1 MTFSKNQLQKHL
13 ELEREKNNT
22 VEDSRV
28 KQVNDAQSLVYEEK
42 RRIEDLQLKYEQA
55 MRKAQRELTV
65 LKEEA
70 IEKDS
75 IFE

>member
-1 MTFSKNQLQKHL
+1 M
-13 ELEREKNNT
+13 
-22 VEDSRV
+22 
-28 KQVNDAQSLVYEEK
+28 NDAQSLVYEEK